1 MARPE
6 PEAAPAGAQSV
17 RAGLVDGGGEVR
29 QRGSQL
35 HEDVRRQAGH
45 HLGRGG
51 GGDVRRRFPLL
62 GNRFHTQTFS
72 QIPKMICQG
81 WIGWMASGT
90 NVLFFFF

>member
-51 GGDVRRRFPLL
+51 AGTSDGAFLCSEIDFTHRLFPK
-62 GNRFHTQTFS
+62 S
-72 QIPKMICQG
+72 QK
-81 WIGWMASGT
+81 
-90 NVLFFFF
+90 